1 LRRLFSGSTA
11 LLVLALALIAGAT
24 LTPSRAGTG
33 EAAIVWCLTCGPTW
47 LTDVFTNVALFVPLG
62 VALVVAGTSVS
73 QALLLGS
80 LVSLSVEALQHVGL
94 PAGRTPALSDWITNS
109 VGTLAGA
116 LVWHFIGVLRAPT
129 ARAARMLTL
138 AWSTVLLGALLG
150 TSWALS
156 PRYTTSAETARP
168 RPSALPFAPGYGWFA
183 AWPDSAEVNGT
194 PVVHGGNGPV
204 IVEASITDT
213 MRASVRVRGRD
224 ARRGVV
230 PIVFVHSAGS
240 RSPALVIGQRG
251 DNAIVRSTLMGR
263 RVGLATPDAVAREVF
278 AERST
283 DSLTVR
289 QLSATV
295 MRGRLEI
302 DAQASTPE
310 GSRTWQAS
318 VVLSPAIGWTMI
330 QSVVRLDSRA
340 APALSVIWI
349 VVWFAMGGFWASQ
362 TRGSSWTALAWAS
375 LILAMVF
382 LGTAALGMPGLSA
395 LHSIAALAAA
405 FGASRAPR

>member
-1 LRRLFSGSTA
+1 M
-11 LLVLALALIAGAT
+11 LALALIAGAT